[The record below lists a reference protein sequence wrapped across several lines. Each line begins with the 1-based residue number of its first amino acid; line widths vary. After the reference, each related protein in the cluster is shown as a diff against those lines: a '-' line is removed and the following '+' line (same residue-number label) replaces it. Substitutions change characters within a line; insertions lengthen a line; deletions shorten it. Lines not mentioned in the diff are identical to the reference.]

1 MCLNRIRSELKE
13 ELKEISIR
21 IDEIKEYDVTATD
34 DPKEQL
40 MLGQFNEIGA
50 LLKSYYENR
59 LLEKEV
65 VLKKISLEGII

>member
-1 MCLNRIRSELKE
+1 MSLNERRRELRE
-13 ELKEISIR
+13 EIKEIQHR
-21 IDEIKEYDVTATD
+21 IDEITEYDVTATD

-40 MLGQFNEIGA
+40 VLGQFNEVGA

-59 LLEKEV
+59 LLEKEG

>member
-40 MLGQFNEIGA
+40 MLSQFNEIGA
-50 LLKSYYENR
+50 LLKSYYEKR
-59 LLEKEV
+59 LLEKES